1 MSKELFRDRCCL
13 LRPGD
18 RMEAVAPSIPD
29 MRWIRN
35 TYSAFCNTHGGTIV
49 IGLVP
54 EGQRYMAAG
63 VDNPEAVIGIVMDD
77 LDCQDNVNRNLLT
90 EESFRVLDVEGERV
104 VVIDVPRASRR
115 DRPVYVGYDHTNA
128 YRRVGTRDVRMS
140 KDEVES
146 MFVDAITPSVDSD
159 STCICTTWDLD
170 PDTVS
175 MFSCMLDPD
184 HMWRDRSDADMLRL
198 AGAAYDDG
206 DPLPTLAGLLMLGN
220 EGFISQ
226 ELPSYRLRCDIRY
239 GDGET
244 RVDSHDGTW
253 SGNLLDFRIRV
264 MDGVD
269 RFLESMDDI
278 DRDGVRSCFKEV
290 LMNALVNCDY
300 RYGGKVTVEL
310 SDEGIIV
317 QNSGTLRTPLNMLD
331 KGVCDPRNR
340 NIARMF
346 RAIGD
351 VGSEGTGLERVSETC
366 RRLGINGPVITESI
380 DPPSVT
386 VRISFEGDVE
396 DFSDLE
402 SRVTEM
408 IRADDRISILRIS
421 ATLNVGKARVE
432 RVIEKLRSSGRLE
445 RIGGTRGRWVLE

>member
-13 LRPGD
+13 LRPGG
-18 RMEAVAPSIPD
+18 RMEAVAPSVPD

-54 EGQRYMAAG
+54 EGQRFVAAG

-90 EESFRVLDVEGERV
+90 RESFRVLDVEGEKV

-140 KDEVES
+140 KDEAES
-146 MFVDAITPSVDSD
+146 MFVDAITPSVDSE

-184 HMWRDRSDADMLRL
+184 HIWRDRSDEDMLRL

-206 DPLPTLAGLLMLGN
+206 DPLPTLAGLLMLGS

-244 RVDSHDGTW
+244 KVDSHDGTW

-269 RFLESMDDI
+269 RLLGSMDDI

-290 LMNALVNCDY
+290 LINALVNCDY
-300 RYGGKVTVEL
+300 RYGGKVTVEI
-310 SDEGIIV
+310 SDEGMIV

-366 RRLGINGPVITESI
+366 RRLGINGPIVTESV
-380 DPPSVT
+380 DPPTVT

-432 RVIEKLRSSGRLE
+432 RVIDKLRESGRLE